1 MNEFLLPLL
10 KWVGGKR
17 QLLPELTA
25 KMPRTFNTYFEPFIG
40 GGAMLFE
47 LHPNKAVIGD
57 INGELIN
64 FYNAVKNNVEP
75 LLKLLFTYQNTKEF
89 FLDKRNIDRD
99 PEKFNLLTSIEK
111 AARTYYLNRTCFN
124 GLYRVNSKGLFNTP
138 YGHYK
143 SPFVPVVDRFLAVSS
158 YLKDNDVKIKH
169 ASYLEIC
176 KDCEK
181 GDFVYF
187 DPPYDPISSTSFT
200 SYASDGFSQND
211 QCELKELCGTLD
223 KKGVKFML
231 SNSATPFIKELYKDY
246 NCTFVKAKRFV
257 NPNREGSG
265 SADEILVRNY
275 R

>member
-1 MNEFLLPLL
+1 M
-10 KWVGGKR
+10 
-17 QLLPELTA
+17 
-25 KMPRTFNTYFEPFIG
+25 
-40 GGAMLFE
+40 
-47 LHPNKAVIGD
+47 
-57 INGELIN
+57 
-64 FYNAVKNNVEP
+64 
-75 LLKLLFTYQNTKEF
+75 
-89 FLDKRNIDRD
+89 
-99 PEKFNLLTSIEK
+99 
-111 AARTYYLNRTCFN
+111 
-124 GLYRVNSKGLFNTP
+124 
-138 YGHYK
+138 
-143 SPFVPVVDRFLAVSS
+143 VDRFLAVSS
-158 YLKDNDVKIKH
+158 YLKGNDVNIKH

>member
-1 MNEFLLPLL
+1 
-10 KWVGGKR
+10 
-17 QLLPELTA
+17 
-25 KMPRTFNTYFEPFIG
+25 MPPGE
-40 GGAMLFE
+40 
-47 LHPNKAVIGD
+47 VI
-57 INGELIN
+57 
-64 FYNAVKNNVEP
+64 
-75 LLKLLFTYQNTKEF
+75 
-89 FLDKRNIDRD
+89 
-99 PEKFNLLTSIEK
+99 
-111 AARTYYLNRTCFN
+111 
-124 GLYRVNSKGLFNTP
+124 NTP
-138 YGHYK
+138 DGHYK

>member
-1 MNEFLLPLL
+1 MNESLLPLL

-47 LHPNKAVIGD
+47 LHPEKAVIGD

-257 NPNREGSG
+257 NPNRKGSG

>member
-1 MNEFLLPLL
+1 MKKLRMVVISLFMSVALCVCS
-10 KWVGGKR
+10 VGVHT
-17 QLLPELTA
+17 QTSEA
-25 KMPRTFNTYFEPFIG
+25 FIVG
-40 GGAMLFE
+40 WLVK
-47 LHPNKAVIGD
+47 KAVKTVAKKAVV
-57 INGELIN
+57 
-64 FYNAVKNNVEP
+64 NAVKNNVEP

-231 SNSATPFIKELYKDY
+231 SNSATPFIKELYKNY